1 MPDKIWPVKKRD
13 INFLILKSFI
23 NSGIANI
30 KISSIKEP
38 SKINLSSFEFFKIG
52 NQKGFQ
58 HYKDVLKII
67 LFDIFARE
75 TDQIKKKILKQVYK
89 Y

>member
-1 MPDKIWPVKKRD
+1 M
-13 INFLILKSFI
+13 
-23 NSGIANI
+23 AYI
-30 KISSIKEP
+30 KISSVKDP
-38 SKINLSSFEFFKIG
+38 SKINLSGFEFSKIG

-75 TDQIKKKILKQVYK
+75 TDQIKKEILKEVYK
-89 Y
+89 F